1 MSPGLTEIAGE
12 DTGLLVERRD
22 RVAVLTLN
30 RPQKMNALQAETV
43 DQLRQ
48 SLQEAAADEAIG
60 AAVIT
65 GAGRGFC
72 AGADLEFA
80 DPDVRRL
87 LREHY
92 APLIEAMGELE
103 LPIVAAIN
111 GTVAGVGISIA
122 LACDIALAAAEAKFV
137 LAFTRVGLIP
147 DGGMTWVLPRL
158 LGRARAFE
166 LMALS
171 KRLDAP
177 EALELG
183 LVNRLAKSDDLLDE
197 ALALAAELAA
207 GPRAIGL
214 LKRALRASPDRDLP
228 AQLELEADL
237 QREAVASA
245 DFSEAIA
252 AFRDKREPKFS
263 GR

>member
-1 MSPGLTEIAGE
+1 MSPRLTETTDKDA
-12 DTGLLVERRD
+12 DVLVERRD

-30 RPQKMNALQAETV
+30 RPEKMNALLATMV
-43 DQLRQ
+43 DQLRE
-48 SLQEAAADEAIG
+48 SLEEAAADERVR

-92 APLIEAMGELE
+92 APLIKTIGGIE
-103 LPIVAAIN
+103 LPVVTAIN
-111 GTVAGVGISIA
+111 GTAAGVGISLA
-122 LACDIALAAAEAKFV
+122 LASDMVIAAEGAEFV
-137 LAFTRVGLIP
+137 LAFSRVGLVP
-147 DGGMTWVLPRL
+147 DGGMTWILPRL
-158 LGRARAFE
+158 IGRARAFE
-166 LMALS
+166 LMAMG
-171 KRLDAP
+171 KRFDA
-177 EALELG
+177 EQALELG
-183 LVNRLAKSDDLLDE
+183 LLNGLAAPDAVLDE
-197 ALALAAELAA
+197 ALALADQLAT
-207 GPRAIGL
+207 GPSAIGL
-214 LKRALRASPDRDLP
+214 LKRALRASLEQDLSD
-228 AQLELEADL
+228 QLDLEAEL

-252 AFRDKREPKFS
+252 AFREKREPTFR